1 MDATCIRLPTY
12 AAEPAA
18 RPRVL
23 VVDPR
28 VDVVDELR
36 PLLESEGY
44 VVEVATS
51 PTQAIAIARDHE
63 IDLAIIDVGTASER
77 VDDDDELDLLRR
89 VLAID
94 STLGVLITTTADR
107 RDDAIVAVRVGA
119 RDYVELPYR
128 AERVVAMLRTQCE
141 VGRTLRAARRLERE
155 NSRLRDRARDE
166 GLAALDGLTLDDAE
180 ARLIRRALDRHRG
193 NVSRAAVSLGLSR
206 SALYRRLQ
214 RHGLSP

>member
-1 MDATCIRLPTY
+1 MDATCIRLPSI
-12 AAEPAA
+12 APDVSA

-28 VDVVDELR
+28 IELAR
-36 PLLESEGY
+36 ELGTLLEAEGY
-44 VVEVATS
+44 VVEIATS
-51 PTQAIAIARDHE
+51 TTQALDVVRDHE
-63 IDLAIIDVGTASER
+63 LDAALIDVDTAAAR
-77 VDDDDELDLLRR
+77 ADDDADLLRR
-89 VLAID
+89 MLTID
-94 STLGVLITTTADR
+94 STLAVVILAAFDR
-107 RDDAIVAVRVGA
+107 RDAAIAAVRGGA

-128 AERVVAMLRTQCE
+128 SERVVAVLRTQCE

-193 NVSRAAVSLGLSR
+193 NVSRAAVALGLSR

>member
-1 MDATCIRLPTY
+1 MDATCIRLPAF
-12 AAEPAA
+12 AADASA

-28 VDVVDELR
+28 VEMARELGK
-36 PLLESEGY
+36 LLESEGY
-44 VVEVATS
+44 VVELASS
-51 PTQAIAIARDHE
+51 PAQAIAAVRDHE
-63 IDLAIIDVGTASER
+63 IDAALVDVDTARER
-77 VDDDDELDLLRR
+77 ADDDEDGDLLRR
-89 VLAID
+89 VIAID
-94 STLGVLITTTADR
+94 STLAVVIIAAFDR
-107 RDDAIVAVRVGA
+107 RDEAIAAVRAGA

-128 AERVVAMLRTQCE
+128 AERLVAVLRTQCE

-155 NSRLRDRARDE
+155 NSRLRDRAREE

-193 NVSRAAVSLGLSR
+193 NVSRAAVALGLSR